1 LVKINWFGSSIV
13 GSRNVLVLDI
23 FFWNTK
29 LLLCYTSRG
38 ATLIISEIEIDLA
51 HCCEDV
57 FIFVSLYVQVLYMNL
72 T

>member
-23 FFWNTK
+23 FFWSTK

-51 HCCEDV
+51 HNRC
-57 FIFVSLYVQVLYMNL
+57 F
-72 T
+72 